1 VLTSASLTGL
11 AVSPVVAGFIGATG
25 MRVVFSV
32 NVVIMA
38 ILAVVVRGRMVD
50 QGPTSCGA

>member
-1 VLTSASLTGL
+1 VVSGL
-11 AVSPVVAGFIGATG
+11 IGATG

-38 ILAVVVRGRMVD
+38 ILAFSVRGRMAD
-50 QGPTSCGA
+50 AGS